1 MIDLVWLI
9 PVFPFV
15 GFLIN
20 GLLGRKFPEKVIGW
34 IGALSVGASFVVAL
48 GIFLELLGMPPA
60 ARSVQKIV
68 FTWILSGDLNVP
80 IGFLVDP
87 LSMVM
92 LLVVSGVGCLIHIY
106 SIGYMHGELGFR
118 RFFAYLNLFV
128 FNMLI
133 LVAANNFLLMF
144 VGWEG
149 VGLCSY
155 LLIGYYYEKQSAAD
169 AGKKAFVVNR
179 VGDFGFL
186 IGMFLIFVTF
196 GSLNYTDVFTAA
208 PEKLTQGGLM
218 VTLITL
224 LLFVGATGKSAQIP
238 LYTWLP
244 DAMEGPTP
252 VSALIHAATMV
263 TAGVYMVSRCSIL
276 YAMAP
281 ISITTV
287 AVVGG
292 ATALF
297 AATMGITQFDIKR
310 VLAYSTISQLGY
322 MFMACG
328 VGAFG
333 SGIFH
338 LMTHAFFKAL
348 LFLSA
353 GSVMHAM
360 SGELDMRKMGALS
373 KKIPITCAVY
383 WFGTLAIAGVFP
395 FAGFFS
401 KDEILYHAI
410 VRHPAFW
417 IMGAVAAIMTSF
429 YMFRSLW
436 MTFYGESHVDHET
449 AHHVHESPPIMTVP
463 LMVLAFLA
471 LVGGFVGVPTVMIE
485 SGDQFGHF
493 LEPVFAPAKAILE
506 HGHHAEHYSAA
517 AEWGLMG
524 VSLAIAF
531 FGLFFARWM
540 YVSKPSA
547 ADKAVEKFG
556 SVHTLVYNKYW
567 MDEIYD
573 ALFVNSIVN
582 FSKFL
587 WKYVDE
593 GIVDGIV
600 NGVATVTR
608 GIGGTL
614 RWVQTGLVKDYAFS
628 FLVGVLVIIGYL
640 VLK

>member
-1 MIDLVWLI
+1 MIELVWLI
-9 PVFPFV
+9 PVFPFI

-20 GLLGRKFPEKVIGW
+20 GLFGRNFPEKVIGW
-34 IGALSVGASFVVAL
+34 IGALSVGASFVLAV
-48 GIFLELLGMPPA
+48 GIFLELLGMPA
-60 ARSVQKIV
+60 ASRSVQKIV

-80 IGFLVDP
+80 FGFLVDP

-92 LLVVSGVGCLIHIY
+92 LLVVTGVGFLIHVY

-186 IGMFLIFVTF
+186 IGIFLLFVTF
-196 GSLNYTDVFTAA
+196 GSVNYLDVFPAA
-208 PEKLTQGGLM
+208 QEKLTQGGLM

-224 LLFVGATGKSAQIP
+224 LLFLGATGKSAQIP

-297 AATMGITQFDIKR
+297 AATMGITQYDIKR

-328 VGAFG
+328 VGAFA

-373 KKIPITCAVY
+373 GKIPITCTVY
-383 WFGTLAIAGVFP
+383 WFGTLAIAGIVP

-401 KDEILYHAI
+401 KDEILYFAL
-410 VRHPAFW
+410 VRNPAFW
-417 IMGAVAAIMTSF
+417 ILGAVAAIMTSF
-429 YMFRSLW
+429 YMFRSLY
-436 MTFYGESHVDHET
+436 MTFYGESRVDHET
-449 AHHVHESPPIMTVP
+449 AHHVHESPPLMTVP
-463 LMVLAFLA
+463 LMILAALS
-471 LVGGFVGVPTVMIE
+471 LVGGFVGVPIFE
-485 SGDQFGHF
+485 GWHRFGDF
-493 LEPVFAPAKAILE
+493 LAPVFAPAKAILE
-506 HGHHAEHYSAA
+506 HGHHAEHHGVTM
-517 AEWGLMG
+517 EVVLMA
-524 VSLAIAF
+524 VSVGIAV
-531 FGLFFARWM
+531 FGWLFARWM
-540 YVSKPSA
+540 YVIKPSA
-547 ADKAVEKFG
+547 SEKAVEKFG

-587 WKYVDE
+587 WKYFDE
-593 GIVDGIV
+593 GIIDGIV
-600 NGVATVTR
+600 NGVASVTR
-608 GIGGTL
+608 GIGGIL
-614 RWVQTGLVKDYAFS
+614 RWLQTGLVKDYAFS
-628 FLVGVLVIIGYL
+628 ILLGVLVVIGYL